1 MGHWTVNCAITHLPI
16 GSDRCVAIWCKPKKY
31 DDGFSGMIAN
41 TIFYRGTYDTY
52 GRIDIDKNEKYQ
64 ELVTKEMRDS
74 PSMFILESVFDALDN
89 FAVGRWGDTINKG
102 SAYENSSIYSY
113 CLEILGFVKQ
123 EKESSDSRY
132 KYVYKHSSEPNKEIW
147 SDDQWIRIIDGDKKY
162 ESIYNWKDFEKHYP
176 NVDYT
181 YLHNTASE
189 LVELEKEY
197 AKQMEFNNLFE
208 DVRENLVDGDVKNAL
223 SVFKS
228 GIFCERIG
236 ISEEMFPYLVNE
248 DFRKAVA
255 KVMRVYCFM
264 YANNQKF
271 GYRFHGSPQEGNL
284 QAAIKLHKM
293 MGDAIKN
300 KKNKIKNEKN

>member
-1 MGHWTVNCAITHLPI
+1 MGHWNVNCAITHLPI
-16 GSDRCVAIWCKPKKY
+16 GSDRCVAIWCKPKEY
-31 DDGFSGMIAN
+31 DDGFSGMIAD

-52 GRIDIDKNEKYQ
+52 GRIDIDANEKYQ
-64 ELVTKEMRDS
+64 ELVTAEMLKN
-74 PSMFILESVFDALDN
+74 PSMFILESVFDALDD

-113 CLEILGFVKQ
+113 CLELLGFVKQ

-132 KYVYKHSSEPNKEIW
+132 KYVYKHSSESNKEIW
-147 SDDQWIRIIDGDKKY
+147 SDEQWIKIVDGDKKH
-162 ESIYNWKDFEKHYP
+162 ESIYNWKDFEKYYP

-181 YLHNTASE
+181 YLHDTAYE
-189 LVELEKEY
+189 LVELEREYSEHMEYVNLIENVKKQLKED
-197 AKQMEFNNLFE
+197 KLKEFHS
-208 DVRENLVDGDVKNAL
+208 VRCEM
-223 SVFKS
+223 
-228 GIFCERIG
+228 FCERIG

-255 KVMRVYCFM
+255 KVMRVYLFM

-284 QAAIKLHKM
+284 QAAVKLHKM

-300 KKNKIKNEKN
+300 KKKKQ